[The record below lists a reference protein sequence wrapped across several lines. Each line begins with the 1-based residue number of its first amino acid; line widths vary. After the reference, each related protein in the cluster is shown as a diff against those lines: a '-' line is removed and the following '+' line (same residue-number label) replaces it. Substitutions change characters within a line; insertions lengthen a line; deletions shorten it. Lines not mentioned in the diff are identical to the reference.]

1 MKGSK
6 PQLADISLVPL
17 HLSSQPRSSG
27 RRREATWTSRTQLTS
42 SRTSQKR
49 LCKSLKIAPPLLV
62 AAKAPPTPFL
72 RRCAPWAGRLTC
84 ASQLISRRALRA
96 SRKRVSSRRVPS
108 SRECFHQLS
117 TRLLILGFLN
127 PPLLRFSNQ
136 HNTWVVVVV
145 VVVLFFFF
153 WLVGFY
159 HPRSLLV
166 LPTICCHFDS
176 AVFHMVLASGTVV
189 VLLL

>member
-17 HLSSQPRSSG
+17 CTCSRVS
-27 RRREATWTSRTQLTS
+27 REAQDDDEKPPGRVVRSLPRRALAKSGFARASR
-42 SRTSQKR
+42 SRHPWLPLPR
-49 LCKSLKIAPPLLV
+49 RPPLLFCVV
-62 AAKAPPTPFL
+62 ARPC
-72 RRCAPWAGRLTC
+72 RAGRLTC

-145 VVVLFFFF
+145 VVVFFF

-159 HPRSLLV
+159 HPRSL